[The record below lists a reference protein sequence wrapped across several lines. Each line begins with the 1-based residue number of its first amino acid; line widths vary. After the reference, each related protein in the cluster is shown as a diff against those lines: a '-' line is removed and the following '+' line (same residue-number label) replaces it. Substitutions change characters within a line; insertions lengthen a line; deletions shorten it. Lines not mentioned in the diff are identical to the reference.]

1 MSSPRGAA
9 DGVRHL
15 ARDVQRFGLL
25 SAASVVER
33 YVDLVDRTM
42 SGAPQAGAPA
52 TGVSDR
58 PSGPSMDRDT
68 SVLVESATGVA
79 EAYLGLLDAAARLAE
94 PFTPT
99 TGLVLDP
106 VQPGGGSQASL
117 WVHNPGDEPTEGL
130 TVTMSA
136 LVSADGASLDGTAAT
151 CTPSRLDSIA
161 GRGSA
166 RLDVRVDV
174 PHDQRP
180 GEYHGLVL
188 VSLAA
193 GEPISIRLQVVG
205 P

>member
-1 MSSPRGAA
+1 
-9 DGVRHL
+9 
-15 ARDVQRFGLL
+15 VQRFGLL

-42 SGAPQAGAPA
+42 GGAPQTSASAPRA
-52 TGVSDR
+52 SDR
-58 PSGPSMDRDT
+58 PAGPFMDRDT

-94 PFTPT
+94 PSTPT

-106 VQPGGGSQASL
+106 VQPGGWTQASL
-117 WVHNPGDEPTEGL
+117 WVHNPGDEPTQGL

-136 LVSADGASLDGTAAT
+136 LVTADGASLDGASAT
-151 CTPSRLDSIA
+151 CTPSRLDSIT

-193 GEPISIRLQVVG
+193 GEPISIRLEVVA